1 MLTGAR
7 RVLPFALMAVHILP
21 ATYDLT
27 ATNDDQID
35 AERGQAIVA
44 GDSYVLDVTVQDENG
59 DPFDA
64 GTQVAPYWE
73 IEASLRDDWV
83 FDGGTVQASF
93 VCAWTNAP
101 IGQARLTLTPT
112 LTTALTVASG
122 KWDLQIRNK
131 SSGGDPGY
139 DAGFVQTVL
148 RGSWALMK
156 DATRA

>member
-1 MLTGAR
+1 MLTGALQ
-7 RVLPFALMAVHILP
+7 VLPFAPMAVHILP
-21 ATYDLT
+21 ATYHLT
-27 ATNDDQID
+27 ATSEDQID
-35 AERGQAIVA
+35 TDRGQAIVA

-64 GTQVAPYWE
+64 GAQVAPHWE
-73 IEASLRDDWV
+73 IEASLRDAWV
-83 FDGGTVQASF
+83 FDGGAVQASF
-93 VCAWTNAP
+93 VCAWTDAT

-112 LTTALTVASG
+112 LTIALTVTSG

-148 RGSWALMK
+148 RGDWTLMK
-156 DATRA
+156 DATRQ